1 MSRRARSTTSD
12 GAIDASN
19 DISRQPGQGRVVELV
34 GGAHRGV
41 LPRELRAEEQRVVR
55 AQRDRRARREQLGER
70 HRGEVGVDAERDVG
84 DRAHLERHPGLHDAV
99 EQLGVLGTAYAVP
112 EPSRAE
118 AVQALADVLGA
129 AQLAAVRHQQQP
141 GALGDPERAGE
152 VARAAAALVVGQ
164 PEADDAATGVLPGE
178 PRERARVEGV
188 PGAVGRDH
196 DRDAEPGAL
205 GGVADAVEDQVGEL
219 GDPAEPGR
227 VAAGV
232 DLDLQP
238 PPAVAHVVLGRL
250 QHETAYVVGRAQHGS
265 RHVVEALEAEPALL
279 VGRAQLRGPVLDQ
292 RVGKHDPV
300 ALGELEERPVAHGA
314 GEVEVEVGLRQG
326 RHVAVPLDPICHAST
341 LPRLGSTALAPSP
354 YASRLVDPPDASACP

>member
-1 MSRRARSTTSD
+1 M
-12 GAIDASN
+12 
-19 DISRQPGQGRVVELV
+19 P
-34 GGAHRGV
+34 
-41 LPRELRAEEQRVVR
+41 
-55 AQRDRRARREQLGER
+55 
-70 HRGEVGVDAERDVG
+70 
-84 DRAHLERHPGLHDAV
+84 V
-99 EQLGVLGTAYAVP
+99 EQLGVLGAAYAVP
-112 EPSRAE
+112 EPLRAE

-152 VARAAAALVVGQ
+152 VARAAAPLVVGQ

-178 PRERARVEGV
+178 PGERARVERV
-188 PGAVGRDH
+188 AGAVGRDH

-205 GGVADAVEDQVGEL
+205 GGVADAVEHQVGEL
-219 GDPAEPGR
+219 GDPAEPGG

-250 QHETAYVVGRAQHGS
+250 EHETAYVVGRAQHRA

-279 VGRAQLRGPVLDQ
+279 VGRAQLRRPVLDQ
-292 RVGKHDPV
+292 RVGQHDPV
-300 ALGELEERPVAHGA
+300 ALGELEERRVAHRP
-314 GEVEVEVGLRQG
+314 GEVEVEVGLRQR
-326 RHVAVPLDPICHAST
+326 RHVAVPPDPICHAPS

-354 YASRLVDPPDASACP
+354 YASRLVDPPDASACPATGSGPSEGTSSTGRASVSKTEGWGFKSLVPCEKHCTATTRRWKTWPTATRFRTGATRAATTVGAPAPSRSCARWWPSSARWCGPPSSS